1 MKDETHLLKQ
11 KLRSLLRQKEPTL
24 SMSELMKAES
34 NAASNNDAVFAE
46 QLDTDQLL
54 PDNTAKCVIVITCC
68 QVYRCTSS

>member
-34 NAASNNDAVFAE
+34 NAASNNDAVFTE

-54 PDNTAKCVIVITCC
+54 PDNTTKCVLVITCC